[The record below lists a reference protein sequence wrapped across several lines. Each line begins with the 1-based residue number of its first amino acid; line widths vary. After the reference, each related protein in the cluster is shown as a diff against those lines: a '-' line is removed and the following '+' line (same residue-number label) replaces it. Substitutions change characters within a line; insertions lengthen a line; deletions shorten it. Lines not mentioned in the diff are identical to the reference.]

1 MKKLLDY
8 MIGIPLLVLI
18 VAGLIWG
25 TVQTLQ
31 PTTYND
37 ISERQITFSV
47 IQKVFYGDIKVQK
60 PESEFVMPG
69 HTYVKTWL
77 VSNTS
82 TEEITVPLKL
92 VIYLHPTQLQ
102 FVVLSHIPSEIK
114 VAPGDT
120 VPVTVYGYID
130 PEIYVVDKQTLKP
143 PYPAIATTVNLL
155 IYDSNKESYWK
166 EKGYRYM
173 IENGNEVND
182 DDRKQTTPQLSNSFT
197 QTYDYRPDN
206 PNAIENVDPGNRVGE
221 DDDDYAITEDEP
233 VYTRPGQG
241 Y

>member
-31 PTTYND
+31 PTTYNK

-92 VIYLHPTQLQ
+92 VVYLHPTQLQ
-102 FVVLSHIPSEIK
+102 FVVLSHLPSEIK

-130 PEIYVVDKQTLKP
+130 PEIYVVDTETLKP
-143 PYPAIATTVNLL
+143 PYPALATTVNLL
-155 IYDSNKESYWK
+155 IYDINKESYWK

-173 IENGNEVND
+173 IEHGNEME
-182 DDRKQTTPQLSNSFT
+182 DRKQTSPQLSNSFT
-197 QTYDYRPDN
+197 QTYEYRPDD
-206 PNAIENVDPGNRVGE
+206 PNAIENLDPGTRVGE
-221 DDDDYAITEDEP
+221 DEDDYPITADEP
-233 VYTRPGQG
+233 IYTRPGQG

>member
-1 MKKLLDY
+1 MNKLLDY

-18 VAGLIWG
+18 VAGLLWG
-25 TVQTLQ
+25 TIEALQ
-31 PTTYND
+31 PKIYNE
-37 ISERQITFSV
+37 IHERQITFSV
-47 IQKVFYGDIKVQK
+47 IQKVFHGHIKVKK
-60 PESEFVMPG
+60 PKSEFVMPG
-69 HTYVKTWL
+69 HTYSRTWL

-82 TEEITVPLKL
+82 TKEITVPLKL

-102 FVVLSHIPSEIK
+102 FVVLSHVPSEIK

-130 PEIYVVDKQTLKP
+130 PEIYVVDKQNLKP
-143 PYPAIATTVNLL
+143 PYPAIATTINLL

-173 IENGNEVND
+173 IENGNSHD
-182 DDRKQTTPQLSNSFT
+182 DKKAKPAELSNSFT
-197 QTYDYRPDN
+197 QTYTYRPDN
-206 PNAIENVDPGNRVGE
+206 PGVADNIAPGSRVGE
-221 DDDDYAITEDEP
+221 DDDDYPITGDEP
-233 VYTRPGQG
+233 TTYIRPGQG

>member
-1 MKKLLDY
+1 

-31 PTTYND
+31 PKTYNN
-37 ISERQITFSV
+37 IAERQITFSV

-60 PESEFVMPG
+60 PDSEFVMPG

-92 VIYLHPTQLQ
+92 VVYLHPTQLQ
-102 FVVLSHIPSEIK
+102 FVVLSHLPSEIK

-130 PEIYVVDKQTLKP
+130 PEIYVVDTETLKP
-143 PYPAIATTVNLL
+143 PYPALATTVNLL
-155 IYDSNKESYWK
+155 IYDINKESYWK

-173 IENGNEVND
+173 IEHGDEME
-182 DDRKQTTPQLSNSFT
+182 DRKQTSPQLSNSFT
-197 QTYDYRPDN
+197 QTYEYRPDD
-206 PNAIENVDPGNRVGE
+206 PNAIENVDPGYRVGE
-221 DDDDYAITEDEP
+221 DDDDYPITADEPP

>member
-18 VAGLIWG
+18 IAGLIWG

-31 PTTYND
+31 PTTYNK
-37 ISERQITFSV
+37 ISERQLTFSV

-60 PESEFVMPG
+60 PDSEFVMPG

-92 VIYLHPTQLQ
+92 VVYLHPTQLQ
-102 FVVLSHIPSEIK
+102 FVVLSHLPSEIK

-130 PEIYVVDKQTLKP
+130 PEIYVADMKTLHP
-143 PYPAIATTVNLL
+143 PYPALATTVNLL
-155 IYDSNKESYWK
+155 IYDVEKESYWK

-173 IENGNEVND
+173 IEHGNELD
-182 DDRKQTTPQLSNSFT
+182 STKQATPELSNSFT
-197 QTYDYRPDN
+197 QSYSYNDD
-206 PNAIENVDPGNRVGE
+206 PNAVENIDPGYRVGE
-221 DDDDYAITEDEP
+221 DDDDYPITADEP

>member
-1 MKKLLDY
+1 

-18 VAGLIWG
+18 IAGLIWG

-31 PTTYND
+31 PTTYNK
-37 ISERQITFSV
+37 ISERQLTFSV

-60 PESEFVMPG
+60 PDSEFVMPG

-92 VIYLHPTQLQ
+92 VVYLHPTQLQ
-102 FVVLSHIPSEIK
+102 FVVLSHLPSEIK

-130 PEIYVVDKQTLKP
+130 PEIYVADMKTLHP
-143 PYPAIATTVNLL
+143 PYPALATTVNLL
-155 IYDSNKESYWK
+155 IYDVEKESYWK

-173 IENGNEVND
+173 IEHGNELD
-182 DDRKQTTPQLSNSFT
+182 STKQATPELSNSFT
-197 QTYDYRPDN
+197 QSYSYNDD
-206 PNAIENVDPGNRVGE
+206 PNAVENIDPGYRVGE
-221 DDDDYAITEDEP
+221 DDDDYPITADEP